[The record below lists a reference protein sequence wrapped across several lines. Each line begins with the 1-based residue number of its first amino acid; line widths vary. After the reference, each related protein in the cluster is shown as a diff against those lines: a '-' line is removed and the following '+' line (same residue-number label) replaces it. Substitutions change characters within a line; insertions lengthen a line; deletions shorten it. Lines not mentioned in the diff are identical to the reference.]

1 MRPDRTRP
9 SGGSSVQDL
18 SQRYS
23 RFLAEHRKK
32 SACQPASVDR
42 HRRTVA
48 DLKRRGITRVGDL
61 AARFIDLP
69 KGRKAS
75 AIDLITSLEI
85 RQAIPVLLASLDD
98 RDVRIS
104 CADAVARLG
113 GGAKGTQ
120 LFLKIGRRE
129 LASSQPDAAWLR
141 AAILGLGLTHT
152 PPVSEILLSIF
163 ERTDLPGELRG
174 EAGDKL
180 GCHGSFVD
188 RRTGFYRRFRDAV
201 LRGLDDNSID
211 VQFWSMY
218 LIASLC
224 NVAGSRRSVDKA
236 FRGALPRLKDIA
248 SNDHRL
254 APGFWW
260 SMSAEAEDAI
270 GCIQTGRWP
279 EPDAADRWQ
288 RRLPA
293 AQRRAP
299 LFVPAMDLP

>member
-1 MRPDRTRP
+1 MRPDRMRP
-9 SGGSSVQDL
+9 RGGRSVQDL
-18 SQRYS
+18 SERYTRS
-23 RFLAEHRKK
+23 LTRHRKK
-32 SACQPASVDR
+32 SAWQPASVDR
-42 HRRTVA
+42 HRRTIA

-69 KGRKAS
+69 KGVKAS
-75 AIDLITSLEI
+75 AIDLITRLEI

-129 LASSQPDAAWLR
+129 LASNQPDAAWLH
-141 AAILGLGLTHT
+141 AVILGLGLTYT
-152 PPVSEILLSIF
+152 PPVSELVLSIF

-174 EAGDKL
+174 EAGDRL
-180 GCHGSFVD
+180 GRQGSFVD
-188 RRTGFYRRFRDAV
+188 RRTGFYRRLRDAV
-201 LRGLDDNSID
+201 LRGLNDDSID

-224 NVAGSRRSVDKA
+224 NVAGSRRIVDKA
-236 FRGALPRLKDIA
+236 FRAVLPRLKDIA
-248 SNDHRL
+248 SHDHRL

-260 SMSAEAEDAI
+260 PMSAEAKDAI
-270 GCIQTGRWP
+270 GCIETGRWP
-279 EPDAADRWQ
+279 EPDAAVRWQ
-288 RRLPA
+288 GQLPA
-293 AQRRAP
+293 E
-299 LFVPAMDLP
+299 